1 MPITVEIFIPGPI
14 LKIKVMTLND
24 LRQIDD
30 WFYVGDIIDI
40 DGYGWVS
47 KEDAELILLEY
58 NAGVQ
63 K

>member
-1 MPITVEIFIPGPI
+1 MIGC
-14 LKIKVMTLND
+14 
-24 LRQIDD
+24 
-30 WFYVGDIIDI
+30 DIVDI

>member
-1 MPITVEIFIPGPI
+1 
-14 LKIKVMTLND
+14 MTLND

-30 WFYVGDIIDI
+30 WFYVGDIVDI
-40 DGYGWVS
+40 DGDGWVS

>member
-1 MPITVEIFIPGPI
+1 
-14 LKIKVMTLND
+14 MTLND

-30 WFYVGDIIDI
+30 WFYVGDIVDI